1 MHPPDRPATRARAPR
16 ILACERY
23 ISVLA
28 PIAMPRPS
36 AATCG
41 PGQPV
46 PGSCPASPSAAAGL
60 AVPPAITLQSLRRRH
75 RRQFCSPQPWQL
87 RARASSIRRRRN
99 LTPRAGQ
106 RHQPLTARPNRP
118 SLAPSP
124 PAPPIR
130 SHLSSSANAAA
141 APRQRPGR
149 LADLQPAMPPPPH
162 PLGSTS
168 STSRLVPGG
177 HVGLDGTIASRHP
190 TATTPS
196 SRNRS
201 CDRARRL
208 ELLPNHQSPSLHL
221 THSPSDPTLCT
232 LDVPPFARPPAPHR
246 THPSS
251 VGPAPAK
258 PTCVS
263 PPLAFRSKGQVP
275 KKKLRWRGRQRKH
288 VLGHVLSRASQRGRR
303 IANARSE
310 DRFSACRR
318 PHRPRCR

>member
-1 MHPPDRPATRARAPR
+1 MPSLLGLPCARA
-16 ILACERY
+16 
-23 ISVLA
+23 
-28 PIAMPRPS
+28 PRPS

-87 RARASSIRRRRN
+87 RARASSIRRRRH

-124 PAPPIR
+124 PAPPIK

-168 STSRLVPGG
+168 STRRLEPGG
-177 HVGLDGTIASRHP
+177 HVGLDGTIVSRQRRQLRLP
-190 TATTPS
+190 GTDLAT
-196 SRNRS
+196 
-201 CDRARRL
+201 
-208 ELLPNHQSPSLHL
+208 ELDGLSFFLPNHQSSSLPPHPLPFSGPILWMFRPSSL
-221 THSPSDPTLCT
+221 
-232 LDVPPFARPPAPHR
+232 PPP

-258 PTCVS
+258 PTC
-263 PPLAFRSKGQVP
+263 
-275 KKKLRWRGRQRKH
+275 
-288 VLGHVLSRASQRGRR
+288 
-303 IANARSE
+303 IAPVYHLQLCHE
-310 DRFSACRR
+310 G
-318 PHRPRCR
+318 

>member
-1 MHPPDRPATRARAPR
+1 MPCARAPR
-16 ILACERY
+16 
-23 ISVLA
+23 S
-28 PIAMPRPS
+28 S

-87 RARASSIRRRRN
+87 RARASSIRRRRH

-124 PAPPIR
+124 PAPPTK

-168 STSRLVPGG
+168 ST
-177 HVGLDGTIASRHP
+177 
-190 TATTPS
+190 
-196 SRNRS
+196 
-201 CDRARRL
+201 RRL
-208 ELLPNHQSPSLHL
+208 EPLEGMLGWTVPLFLDNGDNSVFQEPILRPS
-221 THSPSDPTLCT
+221 
-232 LDVPPFARPPAPHR
+232 
-246 THPSS
+246 
-251 VGPAPAK
+251 
-258 PTCVS
+258 
-263 PPLAFRSKGQVP
+263 
-275 KKKLRWRGRQRKH
+275 
-288 VLGHVLSRASQRGRR
+288 
-303 IANARSE
+303 
-310 DRFSACRR
+310 
-318 PHRPRCR
+318 